1 MALARP
7 LGVLDLPDDVLFV
20 VFDHLLGLEP
30 LDGALQL
37 VCRQF
42 RALLV
47 RPAPV
52 FGPPWPKLT
61 VMPSRRRSLGLV
73 SAIFLRVSSNITRW
87 RAQISPI
94 STLRAQFWSFSA
106 TSASFRTA
114 VPSLRAFRRTTA
126 STFGGFRRIW
136 SP

>member
-30 LDGALQL
+30 LDGTLQL
-37 VCRQF
+37 VCRRF

-52 FGPPWPKLT
+52 FCPPAAEIDRYVLPAGALWGP
-61 VMPSRRRSLGLV
+61 
-73 SAIFLRVSSNITRW
+73 SA
-87 RAQISPI
+87 Q
-94 STLRAQFWSFSA
+94 SFGA
-106 TSASFRTA
+106 
-114 VPSLRAFRRTTA
+114 
-126 STFGGFRRIW
+126 
-136 SP
+136 